1 MSEDLLTASLLDDEH
16 AHSLAGRVRGAIW
29 GQLVGDA
36 FCLGTHWIYDLDK
49 LRQVHPDGVHGFE
62 APAAD
67 HYHAGKQ
74 PGDQTHY
81 GDAALLLLQSVAEL
95 GRVEAQD
102 FGRRFVEF
110 FGSATCHSYLDHATK
125 DTLANATAFSE
136 THPGESFDYQQG
148 GDDDQLATVSR
159 LASVVSLLVLQGASQ
174 AELLRQVEAITRVT
188 QNNDRAVA
196 YAKADALILAA
207 LLAGKTLHEALRP
220 TEEAVNGIDPV
231 NGEEVRQKFRAAADA
246 TLQTVESATQEFGQ
260 SCPLE
265 HSFPS
270 SVHCL
275 VKHSDSYND
284 AMLANASA
292 GGDSAGRASMIGAWL
307 GAHLGVEAIPTVWR
321 ERLGAH
327 VQITAAIEK
336 ILAVSTRMAPTR

>member
-1 MSEDLLTASLLDDEH
+1 MSEEFLAASLLDDEH
-16 AHSLAGRVRGAIW
+16 THALANRVRGAIW

-36 FCLGTHWIYDLDK
+36 FCLGTHWIYDLDE
-49 LRQVHPDGVHGFE
+49 LCRIHPDGVHGFE

-81 GDAALLLLQSVAEL
+81 GAAALLLLQSVAEL
-95 GRVEAQD
+95 GRVDARD
-102 FGRRFVEF
+102 FGRRFVEH
-110 FGSATCHSYLDHATK
+110 FGSPDCRDYRDHSTK
-125 DTLANATAFSE
+125 DTLAHAAAF
-136 THPGESFDYQQG
+136 TTDHPGESFNYQQG

-159 LASVVSLLVLQGASQ
+159 LAPVVSLLVLQGASQ
-174 AELLRQVEAITRVT
+174 AELLRQVETITRVT

-196 YAKADALILAA
+196 YAQADALILAA
-207 LLAGKTLHEALRP
+207 LLAGKSLHEALRP
-220 TEEAVNGIDPV
+220 TEDAIIAVAPAH
-231 NGEEVRQKFRAAADA
+231 GEEVRQKFRAAADA
-246 TLQTVESATQEFGQ
+246 TLQTVEAATQAFGQ

-292 GGDSAGRASMIGAWL
+292 GGDSAGRAGMIGAWL
-307 GAHLGVEAIPTVWR
+307 GAHLGLAAVPTRWR
-321 ERLGAH
+321 ERLTAH
-327 VQITAAIEK
+327 PVIVAAIEK
-336 ILAVSTRMAPTR
+336 ILAANPGAASGQ

>member
-1 MSEDLLTASLLDDEH
+1 MSEDLLTAALLDDEH
-16 AHSLAGRVRGAIW
+16 SHALADRVRGAIW
-29 GQLVGDA
+29 GQLLGDA

-67 HYHAGKQ
+67 HYHVGKV

-81 GDAALLLLQSVAEL
+81 GAAALLLLQSVAEL
-95 GRVEAQD
+95 GRVDARD
-102 FGRRFVEF
+102 FGRRFAEH
-110 FGSATCHSYLDHATK
+110 FGATDCRDYLDHSTK
-125 DTLANATAFSE
+125 DTLANAAAFAE
-136 THPGESFDYQQG
+136 QHPGQPFDYQQG

-159 LASVVSLLVLQGASQ
+159 LAPVVSLLVLQGASQ
-174 AELLRQVEAITRVT
+174 TELLRQVETITRVT

-207 LLAGKTLHEALRP
+207 LLQGKSLHEALRP
-220 TEEAVNGIDPV
+220 TEDAMTGVDPTH
-231 NGEEVRQKFRAAADA
+231 GEEVRQKFRAAADA
-246 TLQTVESATQEFGQ
+246 TLQSVEAATQAFGQ

-275 VKHSDSYND
+275 VKHSNSYND
-284 AMLANASA
+284 AMLANAGA
-292 GGDSAGRASMIGAWL
+292 GGDNAGRASMIGAWL
-307 GAHLGVEAIPTVWR
+307 GAHLGADAIPAAWR
-321 ERLGAH
+321 ERLAAH
-327 VQITAAIEK
+327 AQIAAATET
-336 ILAVSTRMAPTR
+336 ILATVATASLP

>member
-1 MSEDLLTASLLDDEH
+1 MSEEILAASLLDDEH
-16 AHSLAGRVRGAIW
+16 THALANRVRGAIW

-36 FCLGTHWIYDLDK
+36 FCLGTHWIYDLDE
-49 LRQVHPDGVHGFE
+49 LRRLHPDGVHGFE

-81 GDAALLLLQSVAEL
+81 GAAALLLLQSVAEL
-95 GRVEAQD
+95 GRVDARD
-102 FGRRFVEF
+102 FGRRFVEH
-110 FGSATCHSYLDHATK
+110 FGSPACRDYRDHSTK
-125 DTLANATAFSE
+125 DTLANAAAFSE
-136 THPGESFDYQQG
+136 AHPGESFNYQQG

-159 LASVVSLLVLQGASQ
+159 LAPVVSLLVLQGASQ
-174 AELLRQVEAITRVT
+174 AELLRQVETITRVT

-196 YAKADALILAA
+196 YAQADALILAA
-207 LLAGKTLHEALRP
+207 LLTGKTLHEALQP
-220 TEEAVNGIDPV
+220 TEEAIPEVSPAH
-231 NGEEVRQKFRAAADA
+231 GEEVRQKFRAAADA
-246 TLQTVESATQEFGQ
+246 TLQTVKDATQAFGQ

-292 GGDSAGRASMIGAWL
+292 GGDSAGRAGMIGAWL
-307 GAHLGVEAIPTVWR
+307 GAHLGLEAVPTRWR
-321 ERLGAH
+321 ERLTAHAAIGAA
-327 VQITAAIEK
+327 IDKILDTAAN
-336 ILAVSTRMAPTR
+336 PD